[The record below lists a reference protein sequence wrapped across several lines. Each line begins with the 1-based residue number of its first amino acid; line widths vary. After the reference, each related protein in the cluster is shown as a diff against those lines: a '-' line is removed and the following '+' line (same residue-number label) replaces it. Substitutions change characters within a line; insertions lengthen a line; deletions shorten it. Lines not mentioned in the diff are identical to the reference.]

1 MTNHTPKQIPK
12 VEFQHGV
19 SLYSKPKLYF
29 ISQLGLRIL
38 AKLCLQPF
46 FSIPDHRGHAEF
58 VGLCFLPSSAREKK
72 KTTTATSTILTVD
85 GVGLSIS
92 NALSGPASAA
102 GPS

>member
-1 MTNHTPKQIPK
+1 M
-12 VEFQHGV
+12 FS
-19 SLYSKPKLYF
+19 SL
-29 ISQLGLRIL
+29 
-38 AKLCLQPF
+38 LCK
-46 FSIPDHRGHAEF
+46 
-58 VGLCFLPSSAREKK
+58 REEKDYNCKK